1 MEVLLRPTF
10 YVSCSEIEKLI
21 LETWGYGFSVSQA
34 TGQRARIEIRV
45 TGLFMIPTWKDRAD
59 LVRSG
64 RRSRDLCLIL
74 NVLCADGAIPAGS
87 YVVCET
93 LPVVSGAKWKNSL
106 KVVGV
111 LC

>member
-1 MEVLLRPTF
+1 MEVMLKPTL
-10 YVSCSEIEKLI
+10 YVTRAEIEKLI
-21 LETWGYGFSVSQA
+21 ASTWVYEFSVNGA
-34 TGQRARIEIRV
+34 TGQRARIELRV
-45 TGLFMIPTWKDRAD
+45 TGIFLTPTWKDRAD

-87 YVVCET
+87 YVICES
-93 LPVVSGAKWKNSL
+93 LPVVSGTKWKSSL